1 VSDHLAPSLMSPEHA
16 KSGNGSLLFFRL
28 DDLDELLERAR
39 TIVTAV
45 DEELHVNPN
54 QKSREIALRDP
65 MGIARW

>member
-1 VSDHLAPSLMSPEHA
+1 MSPEHA
-16 KSGNGSLLFFRL
+16 KPNSGSQLFFGL
-28 DDLDELLERAR
+28 DDIDELLERAR

-54 QKSREIALRDP
+54 KKSREIALRDP